1 MFNYVGRFS
10 HKGCSSP
17 VIRMSMQTLGPS
29 FAPLP
34 GPRRASDADAE
45 SSPTAR
51 LSLRATLAHSSP
63 RMLVAASPR
72 TRRQANT
79 DRDRGAARVLGRP
92 APHRLPP
99 ALSARPGRGGEQHA
113 STPLPAEI
121 R

>member
-1 MFNYVGRFS
+1 MFNYVGRFN

-34 GPRRASDADAE
+34 GPSKASDADAE
-45 SSPTAR
+45 SSPTSR
-51 LSLRATLAHSSP
+51 QSLRATLAHSSP

-79 DRDRGAARVLGRP
+79 DRDRGVARVLLGLCR
-92 APHRLPP
+92 RD
-99 ALSARPGRGGEQHA
+99 
-113 STPLPAEI
+113 LPAAGGWGV
-121 R
+121 RHSTVCPPR